1 MAIGQCVQP
10 GQESFRHL
18 EILVDYG
25 RRLTESMEAV
35 WKCKQ
40 TDAQKTDNVC
50 LCWCFTTQSTQWGH
64 VERGQFT

>member
-25 RRLTESMEAV
+25 RRLTESMEVV

-40 TDAQKTDNVC
+40 TDAQKTDKKDHY
-50 LCWCFTTQSTQWGH
+50 SSA
-64 VERGQFT
+64 RA